1 MRIGISVC
9 SSYRVEDPREG
20 ARFMVERARAARQA
34 DLDSLFVG
42 DHHVTPSPYFQ
53 NTAIMARMLAEWGDR
68 PCGALYLL
76 PLWHPVL
83 LAEQTATLASIAQGP
98 FIMQCGLGGERRQSA
113 GMGVDIHKRGKMFEA
128 SLEILRTLWAGE
140 EVTETKY
147 WNLSRARISP
157 LPPEPIDVWV
167 GSAVPK
173 AIDRTARMAEG
184 WLASPGLTFKQAAD
198 SLNRYRQACA
208 EHQREPSAVAIRR
221 DVYVG
226 SSSEDARKV
235 VEPYAQRGYRGFP
248 EEALMFGSVEEVA
261 EELAAFAKLGYT
273 DVIVRNLSYDQ
284 GESLATIERLAEV
297 KIALAANLSS
307 GE

>member
-9 SSYRVEDPREG
+9 SSYQVEDPREG

-53 NTAIMARMLAEWGDR
+53 NTAIMARMLAEWGDK

-113 GMGVDIHKRGKMFEA
+113 GMGVDIHKRGSMFEA

-167 GSAVPK
+167 GAAVPK
-173 AIDRTARMAEG
+173 AIERTARMAEG

-221 DVYVG
+221 DVYIG
-226 SSSEDARKV
+226 SSSEEAHKV
-235 VEPYAQRGYRGFP
+235 VTPYIQKGYRGFP
-248 EEALMFGSVEEVA
+248 EEALMFGSVAAVA
-261 EELAAFAKLGYT
+261 EELAGYAKLGYT
-273 DVIVRNLSYDQ
+273 DVIVRNLSSDQ
-284 GESLATIERLAEV
+284 GEALATIERLAEV
-297 KIALAANLSS
+297 KKEVDGL